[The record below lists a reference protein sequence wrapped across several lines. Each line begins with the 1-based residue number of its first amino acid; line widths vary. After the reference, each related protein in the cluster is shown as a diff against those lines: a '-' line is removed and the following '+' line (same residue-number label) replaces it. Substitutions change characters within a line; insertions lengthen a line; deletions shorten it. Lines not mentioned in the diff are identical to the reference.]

1 MTCLR
6 YSDAIETIQPNEQE
20 SIDGIIGGMSEQTRT
35 VEKREHHAVRAS
47 HAKSS
52 AAVVGDLTI
61 HPGLPAEL
69 AQGLF
74 AKPGTHP
81 VAVRFAQGPGET
93 LPRHDVDIPA

>member
-1 MTCLR
+1 MA
-6 YSDAIETIQPNEQE
+6 D
-20 SIDGIIGGMSEQTRT
+20 QTRT

-74 AKPGTHP
+74 ANPGTHP

-93 LPRHDVDIPA
+93 LPRHDVDVPA

>member
-20 SIDGIIGGMSEQTRT
+20 SIDGIIEGMADQTRT
-35 VEKREHHAVRAS
+35 VETREYHAVRAS

-52 AAVVGDLTI
+52 ACVVGDLTI
-61 HPGLPAEL
+61 HGGLPVEL

-81 VAVRFAQGPGET
+81 VAVRIAQGLGET
-93 LPRHDVDIPA
+93 LPGHDVDIPA